1 VRDFGSRCYAGYIGR
16 VPIFDASPSPS
27 PSASASA
34 SAEPLID
41 ADQLNALEQFAQD
54 VGSGAISLGITL
66 LVVFILWLIARRI
79 VKGLTRSIEEGMPLR
94 NRKARN
100 ALAKARIRIAKLD
113 TTEARLE
120 DERRRQRA
128 GTIRTVLNSAVTVIA
143 VIVVA
148 MSLLS
153 LVGIPV
159 GPLVASAGIA
169 GVALGFGAQ
178 SLVKD
183 IIAGIFMLLEDQY
196 GVGDIVDLGEAIGAV
211 EEVGLR
217 STRLR
222 SIDGTVWYVPNG
234 EIQRV
239 GNMTRLW
246 SRVMIEVRFS
256 YDTDIDAAREAML
269 DSVGSARANEGI
281 NDAILAEPEVPGIE
295 SFEFNAFML
304 RLMVQVNPA
313 TQWDVQRAIR
323 REMRAIFAR
332 RGLRLAVPDQA
343 MMYDTNAVESI
354 GRDVREAKEAADA
367 AVAADTDSANSG
379 TTNSGAATKTSAKEI
394 PVPKPQGDTPG
405 ASGRN
410 MPTEDGD

>member
-1 VRDFGSRCYAGYIGR
+1 ML
-16 VPIFDASPSPS
+16 IFDAT
-27 PSASASA
+27 PSATS
-34 SAEPLID
+34 SAESTPGD
-41 ADQLNALEQFAQD
+41 DQLNAIQTFLHEAANATVNFAAT
-54 VGSGAISLGITL
+54 VV
-66 LVVFILWLIARRI
+66 VVFILWLIARRV
-79 VKGLTRSIEEGMPLR
+79 VKGVTRSIEEGTPLN
-94 NRKARN
+94 NRKARK
-100 ALAKARIRIAKLD
+100 ALAKARIKIPD
-113 TTEARLE
+113 IDSTDARLE
-120 DERRRQRA
+120 AERRRQRA
-128 GTIRTVLNSAVTVIA
+128 GTIRAVLNSTITILAVV
-143 VIVVA
+143 VVA
-148 MSLLS
+148 VSLLS
-153 LVGIPV
+153 VLGIPV

-183 IIAGIFMLLEDQY
+183 VLSGVFMLLEDQY
-196 GVGDIVDLGEAIGAV
+196 GVGDIVDVGEAIGTV

-234 EIQRV
+234 EIRRV

-269 DSVGSARANEGI
+269 DAVASARSDEEI
-281 NDAILAEPEVPGIE
+281 DQAILSEPEVPGIE

-323 REMRAIFAR
+323 RQMRAIFAR

-343 MMYDTNAVESI
+343 MIFDNDSKAAI
-354 GRDVREAKEAADA
+354 GQDVLADEYAAIDDAEAAA
-367 AVAADTDSANSG
+367 AEKVARSATDPTVSDTPAL
-379 TTNSGAATKTSAKEI
+379 
-394 PVPKPQGDTPG
+394 PKPQGDRPG

-410 MPTEDGD
+410 MPAGDEGGDE

>member
-1 VRDFGSRCYAGYIGR
+1 MLLFATETCPESDPDCNPLGVIENFFA
-16 VPIFDASPSPS
+16 DA
-27 PSASASA
+27 AYKTV
-34 SAEPLID
+34 
-41 ADQLNALEQFAQD
+41 NF
-54 VGSGAISLGITL
+54 GITL
-66 LVVFILWLIARRI
+66 LIVLILWVIARRI
-79 VKGLTRSIEEGMPLR
+79 VKSITRSIEEGTPLQ
-94 NRKARN
+94 NRKTRK
-100 ALAKARIRIAKLD
+100 ALAKARIKIPDLD

-120 DERRRQRA
+120 AERRRQRA
-128 GTIRTVLNSAVTVIA
+128 HTIRTVLNSAVTVVAI
-143 VIVVA
+143 VIVAV
-148 MSLLS
+148 SLLTV
-153 LVGIPV
+153 LGIPV
-159 GPLVASAGIA
+159 GPLLASAGVA

-183 IIAGIFMLLEDQY
+183 VLSGIFMLLEDQY
-196 GVGDIVDLGEAIGAV
+196 GVGDIVDVGEAIGTV

-234 EIQRV
+234 EIRRV

-256 YDTDIDAAREAML
+256 YDTDIDSARQAML
-269 DSVGSARANEGI
+269 DAVASARSDEEI
-281 NDAILAEPEVPGIE
+281 DQSILSEPEVPGIE

-323 REMRAIFAR
+323 RQMRAIFAR

-343 MMYDTNAVESI
+343 MIYDNDSKISI
-354 GRDVREAKEAADA
+354 GQDVLADEYAAIDDADA
-367 AVAADTDSANSG
+367 AAAEKKARGTDDAADPD
-379 TTNSGAATKTSAKEI
+379 ATA
-394 PVPKPQGDTPG
+394 VPKAQGDKPG

-410 MPTEDGD
+410 IPAGDDGGDE